1 MTDSTTKSTQTETP
15 DVNEAPLNDR
25 QKAFKRY
32 KEGVKTGG
40 KPFFPYGVY
49 HDVIAATGVMALI
62 ILLTVVWYAQANC
75 DSWFNVNCT
84 NAATSV
90 EQHQYTPDTP
100 GVSVWMVGGK
110 EVKVKP
116 GDKIPAG
123 AKPSMETD
131 KPLLG
136 PLYEEQADPATT
148 QYHPRPEW
156 YFYFLFYLLIV
167 FAHPD
172 LVVLGTIGLPTIWLI
187 LLILWP
193 FIDRKKER
201 RPSRRPIA
209 MTAMA
214 LTAVTL
220 LSFTYLGSQ
229 SGKEGGDDFTADQKA
244 MPGYE
249 VLFTNGKVSTCK
261 GCHMIGGSGGN
272 LGPAL
277 DEVALKG
284 YGIEYQIQHLVEPAS
299 KMPGSAMPSQRALF
313 NDEELAQVAAFLETL
328 GKPERASD
336 PMYTNVSAAD
346 TEKAL
351 GSEGSEK
358 ESK

>member
-1 MTDSTTKSTQTETP
+1 M
-15 DVNEAPLNDR
+15 
-25 QKAFKRY
+25 
-32 KEGVKTGG
+32 KTR
-40 KPFFPYGVY
+40 
-49 HDVIAATGVMALI
+49 
-62 ILLTVVWYAQANC
+62 
-75 DSWFNVNCT
+75 
-84 NAATSV
+84 
-90 EQHQYTPDTP
+90 
-100 GVSVWMVGGK
+100 
-110 EVKVKP
+110 EVTVKP

-123 AKPSMETD
+123 AVKPAPDTD

-172 LVVLGTIGLPTIWLI
+172 LVVLGTIGLPTIWLV

-193 FIDRKKER
+193 FLDRKKER
-201 RPSRRPIA
+201 RPSRRPVA
-209 MTAMA
+209 MTAMV

-244 MPGYE
+244 MPGYN
-249 VLFTNGKVSTCK
+249 VLFVQGKVATCK
-261 GCHMIGGSGGN
+261 GCHVIGGAGGN
-272 LGPAL
+272 VGPVL
-277 DEVALKG
+277 DEVGLKN
-284 YGIEYQIQHLVEPAS
+284 YGLDYQIQHLVDPAS
-299 KMPGSAMPSQRALF
+299 KMPGSQMPSQRALF
-313 NDEELAQVAAFLETL
+313 NDAELAQVAAFLETL

-336 PMYTNVSAAD
+336 PMYANAGAKD

-351 GSEGSEK
+351 GGEGSED
-358 ESK
+358 ESKKQKGEVAESGK